1 MSDIAKQKETKKFYI
16 VMAISLA
23 IMIGFGFI
31 PPFTEPITSVGMRI
45 LGIFIGMIFGWI
57 FGYNGITAVMALVV
71 CGLFFPGQTADTLFG
86 TAFGAQPLMIVF
98 WALIFVYGLNK
109 CGILGWV
116 SAKILSWKW
125 VSKSPWHLAMG
136 MWLCTIMC
144 AAICCQ
150 PFATMLI
157 MFSIFYDVAEKIGA
171 KRRSSYSVFVLV
183 FICGF
188 SALAIGLVPYSGNL
202 FVALSF
208 MLAVDPTITYS
219 VPAICAINWALTL
232 GMYFFTAIISKIA
245 FATFAKPE
253 FSLENAQGLFTKTEK
268 MNKKVKLGFTFIIIL
283 LLIMIVPMLL
293 PAESPV
299 KTFMSGFGTAG
310 LFAALVVV
318 MSLVT
323 VDGER
328 FITIEG
334 ALEDGAVHWSIY
346 FIMGSAIALGNLLV
360 SEEAGIAALL
370 QGVLNN
376 MTGNMSL
383 YVLATVLLIA
393 LLILTNC
400 ITNVVA
406 AQLVIP
412 IVTMVFMSKDVNP
425 GLVVGMMAIVFDY
438 GLVLPSGSPLGAFM
452 HGNSEWM
459 TSGQVYKYASISV
472 ITVAL
477 SIACIGVPLAMLFI

>member
-16 VMAISLA
+16 VMAIALF
-23 IMIGFGFI
+23 IMIGFGYI
-31 PPFTEPITSVGMRI
+31 PPFTEPITPVGMRM
-45 LGIFIGMIFGWI
+45 LGIFIGMIFGWL
-57 FGYNGITAVMALVV
+57 FGYNAITAMMALLV
-71 CGLFFPGQTADTLFG
+71 CGLYYPGQTADSLFG

-116 SAKILSWKW
+116 SGKILSWKW

-136 MWLCTIMC
+136 LWLCTILC

-157 MFSIFYDVAEKIGA
+157 MYSIFYDVAKKIGTQKHSA
-171 KRRSSYSVFVLV
+171 YSVLVLV

-202 FVALSF
+202 FLALSF
-208 MLAVDPTITYS
+208 MLAVDPSITYS
-219 VPAICAINWALTL
+219 VPAICGINWALTL
-232 GMYFFTAIISKIA
+232 GMYLFAGILAKIA
-245 FATFAKPE
+245 FSSFAKPD
-253 FSLENAQGLFTKTEK
+253 FSLENVDGIFEKTEK
-268 MNKKVKLGFTFIIIL
+268 MNKKVKLGFAFIVIL
-283 LLIMIVPMLL
+283 LAIMVVPMLL
-293 PAESPV
+293 PADSPV

-310 LFAALVVV
+310 LFALLVVI

-323 VDGER
+323 IDGER
-328 FITIEG
+328 FMTIEG
-334 ALEDGAVHWSIY
+334 ALQDGAVHWSIY

-370 QGVLNN
+370 QNFLNAL
-376 MTGNMSL
+376 TGDMSL

-412 IVTMVFMSKDVNP
+412 IVTMVFVAKDVNP

-459 TSGQVYKYASISV
+459 TSGQVYKYGMLSV
-472 ITVAL
+472 LCVAF
-477 SIACIGVPLAMLFI
+477 SIAVIGVPLALLFM